1 MKIGKVSFIILLL
14 ILMCITGTVQA
25 YIITIDAPE
34 TVVRGSPLIVSG
46 TTTFPEDSYFD
57 LVLFYSK
64 YTASEITRKTII
76 VDPTQQF
83 RVDFDTRDL
92 EKGQYKVEVYN
103 IMSDNED
110 YVESQLGSASVIR
123 RIVQVTD
130 RSGEITITSPK
141 TQPLSQALTISG
153 RMKDIGDGVLTLRI
167 FGPDQYTNGPEQVR
181 TSKGYTGNDGE
192 FSTTIAVPGPGEYQV
207 SISDK
212 KGYIGEYPFSVIAE
226 TPEEAETPQPTVS
239 VIQTP
244 AKPPDVTPEVT
255 VPDTPSPTPTRSPLS
270 VTPVLCSVVAVLLA
284 LYVIEAGRRK
294 DQ

>member
-1 MKIGKVSFIILLL
+1 MKNGKVCFITLLFM
-14 ILMCITGTVQA
+14 LMCITGSVQA
-25 YIITIDAPE
+25 YIITINAPE
-34 TVVRGSPLIVSG
+34 TVVKGSPLIVSG

-64 YTASEITRKTII
+64 YTASEITRKTVI

-83 RVDFDTRDL
+83 RIDFDTRDL

-103 IMSDNED
+103 IISDNEN
-110 YVESQLGSASVIR
+110 YVESQLGSSSVIR
-123 RIVQVTD
+123 RVIQVTD
-130 RSGEITITSPK
+130 RSGEITITSPE

-192 FSTTIAVPGPGEYQV
+192 FSTTIKVPGPGEYQV

-212 KGYIGEYPFSVIAE
+212 NGYIGEYPFTVTGE
-226 TPEEAETPQPTVS
+226 TPEETETVQPTAS
-239 VIQTP
+239 ITQTP
-244 AKPPDVTPEVT
+244 AETPDVTPEKT
-255 VPDTPSPTPTRSPLS
+255 IPETPSPTPTKSPLS
-270 VTPVLCSVVAVLLA
+270 ITPVIFSIVTALLA
-284 LYVIEAGRRK
+284 LYVTGTERRK
-294 DQ
+294 NQ